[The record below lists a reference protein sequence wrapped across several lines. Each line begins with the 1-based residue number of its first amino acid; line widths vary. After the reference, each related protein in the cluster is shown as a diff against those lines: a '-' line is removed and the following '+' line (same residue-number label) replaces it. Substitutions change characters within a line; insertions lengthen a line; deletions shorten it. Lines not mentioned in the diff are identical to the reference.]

1 MNTPSMKLSTRL
13 GLAFLA
19 MVLLTMTVG
28 GFAISRLSRVNAST
42 VEIATSWLPSIK
54 VIGEIRAVANQIRR
68 AEADH
73 LLADGGTEISGIEK
87 RLDELKPVFEEK
99 LRAYEPLVTSG
110 DERAQYETF
119 KQAKARYYAAMDK
132 VLPLSRGGDKTIA
145 EAKALFRGES
155 RTAFN
160 DMTAAMTH
168 MVEINDKGSTVSA
181 TTAGDTYSSAIAWT
195 VGIVLVAM
203 AMAAALAVWIVR
215 GITGQL
221 GAEPG
226 DASNL
231 ARRVADG
238 DLSVAIQLRA
248 GDTTSMMAALKRM
261 QDSLSVIVQNVRGGA
276 EGVATASAQISQG
289 TTDLSSRTE
298 EQASALEQT
307 SASMKELA
315 TTVNQ
320 NAANAQ
326 EGNRLAVEAS
336 GVASRGGE
344 VVRQVVETMKGINDS
359 SRQIA
364 DIISVIDGIAFQTNI
379 LALNAAVEAAR
390 AGEQGRGFAV
400 VAGEVRTLAQRSA
413 DAAKQIKGLITA
425 SVERVGEGSALVDQA
440 GATMGEVVAS
450 IERVSGIMA
459 SISSASTEQSAGV
472 AQIGEAVNQMDM
484 TTQQNAALVEE
495 SAAASDSLKTQAQ
508 QLVDA
513 VAVFKLAGGQQAATP
528 AAAPAA
534 TAPAAPRTANVVR
547 PSFKSRAAAPKPT
560 TAAATAPA
568 ATGTHDDWSSF

>member
-1 MNTPSMKLSTRL
+1 MKLSTRL

-19 MVLLTMTVG
+19 LVLLTMTVG

-42 VEIATSWLPSIK
+42 VEIASSWLPSIK
-54 VIGEIRAVANQIRR
+54 VIGELRAVANQIRR

-73 LLADGGTEISGIEK
+73 VLADGGPEIPGIEK
-87 RLDELKPVFEEK
+87 RIDELKAQFDER
-99 LRAYEPLVTSG
+99 LRAYEPLVSAG
-110 DERAQYETF
+110 EERTQFEAF
-119 KQAKARYYAAMDK
+119 KQAKLRYFATMDK
-132 VLPLSRGGDKTIA
+132 LLPLSRGGDKTAA
-145 EAKALFRGES
+145 ETKTLFRGDS

-160 DMTAAMTH
+160 DMAASMGR
-168 MVEINDKGSTVSA
+168 MVEVNDKGSQESA
-181 TTAGDTYSSAIAWT
+181 ATAAATYSTAIAWT
-195 VGIVLVAM
+195 AGIIALAI
-203 AMAAALAVWIVR
+203 ALAAGLAVWIVR
-215 GITGQL
+215 GITRQL

-226 DASNL
+226 DATAL

-261 QDSLSVIVQNVRGGA
+261 QESLATIVQNVRGGA

-413 DAAKQIKGLITA
+413 EAAKQIKGLITA

-495 SAAASDSLKTQAQ
+495 SAAASDSLKTQAH
-508 QLVDA
+508 QLVQA
-513 VAVFKLAGGQQAATP
+513 VAVFKLGGGHAVAAMPAAP
-528 AAAPAA
+528 AAAPRAS
-534 TAPAAPRTANVVR
+534 NVVR
-547 PSFKSRAAAPKPT
+547 PSFKAKAATPATPAAA
-560 TAAATAPA
+560 AAAPA
-568 ATGTHDDWSSF
+568 ATGTHDDWNSF